1 MSLRD
6 RLRRLV
12 RRLRPTGNVGERVAK
27 SAIWVGGQNVF
38 GRLLQLATL
47 ALLARLIGPEEL
59 GLVGIAL
66 LALSATRK
74 LTNVGLNAALI
85 QKVEDDV
92 DTHLNTTWLLE
103 FGRGALVFGVLF
115 VTAPFVAETVFSAP
129 RATDLIRAIGLS
141 PLLLGVRNPGVVY
154 FQKNLEFD
162 KQFIYKLSGDVAQI
176 LLAVGYALVSPT
188 AWAFVVGFVGADL
201 VRTAVS
207 YLIHGYRPWPSF
219 DVEVA
224 RELIGYGK
232 WLTGSS
238 ILYFIYSEGDDVFV
252 GWFLTPTALAFYQY
266 TYRFSNAPATELSQ
280 VVTSV
285 MFPAFSKLQEDE
297 EQLRSAFRRTL
308 RMTALIAF
316 PASVGIIAIAPTLV
330 PALFGEAWLPAVPVM
345 QVLAIYGLLR
355 AVGRL
360 FGEVWKTIGRPD
372 IITKMSALRVV
383 LIAILIYPLTDAFG
397 IVGTAITVTGIYLVP
412 MMPLDIYI
420 VSRTLDMSVRE
431 LGYEL
436 AFPLVACLPMGL
448 AVWWL
453 RPQLP
458 VGRFPTLGILI
469 VFGVVLYV
477 GTVLLLEGLSEWSVS
492 GEVRNI
498 ARNAAS

>member
-6 RLRRLV
+6 RLRALV
-12 RRLRPTGNVGERVAK
+12 RRLRPTGNTGQQVAK
-27 SAIWVGGQNVF
+27 SAIWVSGQNVI
-38 GRLLQLATL
+38 GRLLQLVTL
-47 ALLARLIGPEEL
+47 ALLARLIGPAEL

-74 LTNVGLNAALI
+74 LTNIGLNAALI
-85 QKVEDDV
+85 QKVEEDV

-103 FGRGALVFGVLF
+103 LGRGAIVFGILYL
-115 VTAPFVAETVFSAP
+115 TAPFIAESFFGEP
-129 RATDLIRAIGLS
+129 RATDLVRAIGLS
-141 PLLLGVRNPGVVY
+141 PLLLGARNPGVVY

-162 KQFIYKLSGDVAQI
+162 KQALYKLSGDVTQI

-207 YLIHGYRPWPSF
+207 YLIHSYRPWPSF
-219 DVEVA
+219 DVDVA
-224 RELIGYGK
+224 RELINYGK

-238 ILYFIYSEGDDVFV
+238 ILYFIYSEGDDAFV
-252 GWFLTPTALAFYQY
+252 GWFLTPTALAYYQY

-285 MFPAFSKLQEDE
+285 MFPAFSKLQEDD
-297 EQLRSAFRRTL
+297 QQMRSAFRRTL
-308 RMTALIAF
+308 RMTSLVAF
-316 PASVGIIAIAPTLV
+316 PASIGIIAVAPTLV

-345 QVLAIYGLLR
+345 QILAIYGLLR

-360 FGEVWKTIGRPD
+360 FGQIWKTVGRPD
-372 IITKMSALRVV
+372 IITKLSALRVV
-383 LIAILIYPLTDAFG
+383 LIAVVIYPLTDAFG
-397 IVGTAITVTGIYLVP
+397 IVGTAMAVTGVFLLP

-420 VSRTLDMSVRE
+420 VSRTLDMPVRQI
-431 LGYEL
+431 LYEL

-453 RPQLP
+453 RPLLP
-458 VGRFPTLGILI
+458 VGRFPTLGLLI
-469 VFGVVLYV
+469 PLGVVLYV
-477 GTVLLLEGLSEWSVS
+477 VTVLLLEELAEWDVSSEL
-492 GEVRNI
+492 RNI